1 MAVDRF
7 VGIDVSKATLDVMI
21 RPTGERHQLA
31 NEAEGV
37 ALLVKRLK
45 RVRPTL
51 VVCEATGGWE
61 RVLVTNLVSAR
72 LPIVVINPRQVRD
85 FAKATGQLAKTDRL
99 DAEIIARFAEAV
111 RPKPRPLLDADAQA
125 LDELVSRRQQLIEIR
140 TAEGNRRRLASERM
154 RGQLDEH
161 LAWLDRQIRDLDK
174 ELDHTLRNSPV
185 WRDRADVLRSVTG
198 VGTILSA
205 TLLSGLPELGHVN
218 HKQIAALVGV
228 APFNRDSGPWRG
240 QRQIWGGRGPIRA
253 VLYMATL
260 SAVRTNL
267 KLRHFYNRLLEAGKL
282 RKVALVACMHKL
294 LTFLNAMARD
304 HRRWVPLASAPH
316 VGA

>member
-1 MAVDRF
+1 MPSGKF
-7 VGIDVSKATLDVMI
+7 VGIDVSKAALDAAV
-21 RPTGERHQLA
+21 RPRGERHQWRNDA
-31 NEAEGV
+31 DGIA
-37 ALLVKRLK
+37 ALVKRIRRL
-45 RVRPTL
+45 RPTL
-51 VVCEATGGWE
+51 VVCESTGGWE
-61 RVLVTNLVSAR
+61 RLLVTSLLSAR
-72 LPIVVINPRQVRD
+72 LPVVVINPRQVRD

-111 RPKPRPLLDADAQA
+111 RPAPRPLPDADVQA
-125 LDELVSRRQQLIEIR
+125 LDELVSRRQQLIEMR
-140 TAEGNRRRLASERM
+140 TAESNRRRLASGRV

-161 LAWLDRQIRDLDK
+161 LVWLDRRIHDLEN
-174 ELDHTLRNSPV
+174 ELDQTFRNSPV
-185 WRDRADVLRSVTG
+185 WHEQADVLRSVTG

-205 TLLSGLPELGHVN
+205 TLLAGLPELGHLN

-240 QRQIWGGRGPIRA
+240 QRQIWGGRSHIRA

-267 KLRHFYNRLLEAGKL
+267 RLRRFYQRLIDAGKL

-294 LTFLNAMARD
+294 LTILNAMARD
-304 HRRWVPLASAPH
+304 HSHWQPI
-316 VGA
+316 GATS